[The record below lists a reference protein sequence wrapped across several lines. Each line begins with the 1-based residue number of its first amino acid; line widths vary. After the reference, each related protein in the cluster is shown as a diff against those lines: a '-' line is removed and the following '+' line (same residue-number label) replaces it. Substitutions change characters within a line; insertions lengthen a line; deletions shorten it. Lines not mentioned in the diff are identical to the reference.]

1 MSHSKLLTKNY
12 DLLLFGVVLILVV
25 LGALA
30 VYSATHAKL
39 LEAGADPFFYLKR
52 QAFWIMV
59 GLLAF
64 GATVFVDYDVIG
76 KISRTIYLTMLG
88 LLILVLL
95 VGKLVSGAQAWFSIG
110 GLASFQPSELAKIA
124 VILFL
129 ANYLAGREL
138 DSFKSLIV
146 PFVIVLIPIGLILLQ
161 PDLGTAMVFAGILF
175 GMLFAA
181 GANPKHL
188 GIIIAAALA
197 ISPLI
202 FFFALQPYQ
211 QKRIMVLINPYSDP
225 IGAGYNVIQSMIAIG
240 SGRLWGK
247 GLFAGSQTQLNFV
260 PAHHTDFIFSVIGEE
275 FGLIGGLFVLAAYFI
290 ILWRGLLVAYTAKD
304 EYGSLVAVGVVSML
318 ATHIV
323 INIGMNLGIMPVTG
337 IPLPFLSYGG
347 SSLLT
352 NMIGIGLLVNIYAR
366 RHRLRFQA

>member
-1 MSHSKLLTKNY
+1 MLTKDY
-12 DLLLFGVVLILVV
+12 DLILIGAVLALVA

-30 VYSATHAKL
+30 VYSATHTRL
-39 LEAGADPFFYLKR
+39 LEAGADPTFYLKR
-52 QAFWIMV
+52 QVFWIFV

-64 GATVFVDYDVIG
+64 VGTIFVDYDVIG
-76 KISRTIYLTMLG
+76 KISQTIYLAMLG
-88 LLILVLL
+88 LLVLVLL

-110 GLASFQPSELAKIA
+110 GIASFQPSELAKIA
-124 VILFL
+124 VILYL
-129 ANYLAGREL
+129 ANYLAERDL
-138 DSFKSLIV
+138 SSFKSLIP
-146 PFVIVLIPIGLILLQ
+146 PFVIVLVPIGLILLQ
-161 PDLGTAMVFAGILF
+161 PDLGTAMVFAGILL
-175 GMLFAA
+175 GMLFVA

-188 GIIIAAALA
+188 GLIIAVALA

-202 FFFALQPYQ
+202 YFFALQPYQ
-211 QKRIMVLINPYSDP
+211 QKRIMVLLNPYSDP

-275 FGLIGGLFVLAAYFI
+275 FGFMGGLFVLIAYFI
-290 ILWRGLLVAYTAKD
+290 ILRRGLMVAYTAKD
-304 EYGSLVAVGVVSML
+304 EYGMLIAVGVVSML

-366 RHRLRFQA
+366 RHRLRFQG